1 MIQDK
6 TNTVE
11 KIYKRIYKSTLT
23 PSENNKSEQETVYNR
38 LKQAEVLVIEW
49 MARNGLLLLR
59 MSLGIIYF
67 WFGILK
73 FFPGLSPA
81 ELLAGQTISQ
91 LSFGYIDSAVS
102 LPILATWECA
112 LGVGLMMS
120 RGMRVILIL
129 LFLQM
134 LGTFLPLVFFPD
146 QTWIKLFVPTLEG
159 QYIIKNIL
167 IVSSGIVLGGTLRL
181 RPVRADKRTVKKH

>member
-1 MIQDK
+1 MIQNK
-6 TNTVE
+6 TKTVE
-11 KIYKRIYKSTLT
+11 KIYKRIYKSTFT
-23 PSENNKSEQETVYNR
+23 PSEKNKLEQKTVSNR
-38 LKQAEVLVIEW
+38 IQQTEVQVIEW
-49 MARNGLLLLR
+49 MSRNGLLLLR
-59 MSLGIIYF
+59 ISLGIIYF

-81 ELLAGQTISQ
+81 EILAAQTISH
-91 LSFGYIDSAVS
+91 LSFGYVDSAVS

-167 IVSSGIVLGGTLRL
+167 IVSSGIVLGGTLRI
-181 RPVRADKRTVKKH
+181 RRVRADI